1 MLLSPRHFKKL
12 VNIERFTFFFDAI
25 IKISQINDSIKVMK
39 MVINNNV
46 NSVLMQMQSIES
58 MAKSTPVEVAT
69 ASKQTDGTSFSDMM
83 LKAIDT
89 VNMNQQT
96 AAEMSQRFEMGDKSI
111 DLAQVMVNSQK
122 AKISFQAL
130 NEVRNKLLTAYQD
143 VMNMPV

>member
-1 MLLSPRHFKKL
+1 
-12 VNIERFTFFFDAI
+12 
-25 IKISQINDSIKVMK
+25 